1 MPEARMSARITLPF
15 FLLFSVAA
23 FAASAHGD
31 SSADLQKQATE
42 AWSKGERE
50 HALELAG
57 RAMTADPKSAQA
69 PYLRARMRDA
79 LGRYADAVSDFG
91 RCVEIDPK
99 FAEAYDQR
107 GSSEFKLGK
116 FAEAVADFD
125 RFLALRPAEKPGH
138 WRRGIALYYVGR
150 FADARDQFKG
160 YESVDTND
168 VENAVWHFLCSAKL
182 EGVTKA
188 QKAMLKIGKDRRVP
202 MTEVYELY
210 RGKLKPADVLAAAEA
225 GAATASERK
234 DRLFYAHLYL
244 GLYYDAL
251 GDAKSALEHMNL
263 AAGKYRSQH
272 YMGDVARVHAE
283 VLRTAAKTK

>member
-1 MPEARMSARITLPF
+1 MSARLSFPS
-15 FLLFSVAA
+15 FLLCSMVA
-23 FAASAHGD
+23 FAAPARGD

-50 HALELAG
+50 RALELAG
-57 RAMTADPKSAQA
+57 RAISADPKNVQA
-69 PYLRARMRDA
+69 PFLRARMLDA
-79 LGRYADAVSDFG
+79 LGRYAEAVSDFG
-91 RCVEIDPK
+91 RCVEIDPR
-99 FAEAYDQR
+99 FAEAYDLR
-107 GSSEFKLGK
+107 GSSAFKRGE

-150 FADARDQFKG
+150 FAEGRDQFKG

-182 EGVTKA
+182 EGVAKA

-210 RGKLKPADVLAAAEA
+210 QGKLKPSDVLAAAEA
-225 GAATASERK
+225 SKATASERK

-263 AAGKYRSQH
+263 AAGKYRSPQ
-272 YMGDVARVHAE
+272 YMGDVARVHAD
-283 VLRTAAKTK
+283 VLREAAKAK